1 MSTLD
6 EFSIGFLVSLLLA
19 LIAMS
24 AFFSGSET
32 ALMALNRYRLQHR
45 ANSGDKSAKRV
56 AALLERQDRLIG
68 IILLGNNFVNILA
81 SAIATI
87 IGLRLFGEPGIAIA
101 TGVLTLVILLFSE
114 VTPKTLAAL
123 EPERLAYPAA
133 WVYVPL
139 IKLLY
144 PLVWGVS
151 AIARLLLRLLGVD
164 PEHAAQH
171 SLSTEELRTVV
182 AETGAMIP
190 RRHQAMLLS
199 ILDLEK
205 ATVEDIMVPRNEIVG
220 VDISRDWADVLEQ
233 IQSSHHTRLPLYDG
247 SIDDI
252 RGIIHLRRIL
262 GLLTSQ
268 SFNKDTLLEQAREP
282 YFIPEGTAL
291 NQQLLNFQNQRRRIG
306 FVVDEYGD
314 IQGLVTLEDILEEI
328 VGEFT
333 TDPSTRMRHAK
344 PNGDGSYTVNAMTNV
359 RSLNRA
365 MQWSLPSSSA
375 RTLNGLILEQLEDI
389 PEPGTQLKLL
399 DYQIEIETTKANMI
413 QQVKLTPPKTKA
425 RSKRR

>member
-1 MSTLD
+1 MD
-6 EFSIGFLVSLLLA
+6 EFPIGLLLGLLA
-19 LIAMS
+19 LLIAMS

-32 ALMALNRYRLQHR
+32 ALMALNRYRLQHL
-45 ANSGDKSAKRV
+45 ASTGDKSAQRV
-56 AALLERQDRLIG
+56 AALLKRQDRLIG

-81 SAIATI
+81 SAIATV
-87 IGLRLFGEPGIAIA
+87 IGLRMFGEPGIAIA
-101 TGVLTLVILLFSE
+101 TGLLTLVILLFAE

-123 EPERLAYPAA
+123 HPEKLAYPAA

-139 IKLLY
+139 LKVLY
-144 PLVWGVS
+144 PLVWLIS
-151 AIARLLLRLLGVD
+151 TIAGFLLRLLGVD
-164 PEHAAQH
+164 PEDVAEH

-190 RRHQAMLLS
+190 RRHQHMLLS

-220 VDISRDWADVLEQ
+220 VDISRDWQEVLDQ
-233 IQSSHHTRLPLYDG
+233 IQNSHHTRLPLYDG

-252 RGIIHLRRIL
+252 KGIIHLRRIL
-262 GLLTSQ
+262 GLLASQ
-268 SFNKDTLLEQAREP
+268 TLNAESLMQQAREP
-282 YFIPEGTAL
+282 YFIPEGTPL

-333 TDPSTRMRHAK
+333 TDPATRARHATA
-344 PNGDGSYTVNAMTNV
+344 NGDGSYSVNAMTNV

-365 MQWSLPSSSA
+365 MGWSLPSTSA

-389 PEPGTQLKLL
+389 PEPGTHLQLNK
-399 DYQIEIETTKANMI
+399 YQVEIISTKANVI
-413 QQVKLTPPKTKA
+413 QQVKMTPPKAKTKA
-425 RSKRR
+425 RRSA

>member
-1 MSTLD
+1 AEVAPKT
-6 EFSIGFLVSLLLA
+6 
-19 LIAMS
+19 
-24 AFFSGSET
+24 
-32 ALMALNRYRLQHR
+32 
-45 ANSGDKSAKRV
+45 V
-56 AALLERQDRLIG
+56 AALH
-68 IILLGNNFVNILA
+68 
-81 SAIATI
+81 
-87 IGLRLFGEPGIAIA
+87 
-101 TGVLTLVILLFSE
+101 
-114 VTPKTLAAL
+114 
-123 EPERLAYPAA
+123 PERVAFPAA
-133 WVYVPL
+133 FVYRPL
-139 IKLLY
+139 LRVLY
-144 PLVWGVS
+144 PLVWLIS
-151 AIARLLLRLLGVD
+151 TIARLLLRAIGVD
-164 PEHAAQH
+164 PEDAAHH

-190 RRHQAMLLS
+190 RRHQHMLLS

-220 VDISRDWADVLEQ
+220 VDISRPWNEVLEQ
-233 IQSSHHTRLPLYDG
+233 IQESHHTRLPLYSG
-247 SIDDI
+247 SIDEI

-262 GLLTSQ
+262 GLLAGQQLSHE
-268 SFNKDTLLEQAREP
+268 SLMEQAREP

-333 TDPSTRMRHAK
+333 TDPATRMRHAR

-365 MQWSLPSSSA
+365 MAWSLPSSSA

-389 PEPGTQLKLL
+389 PEEGTRLHLHEYL
-399 DYQIEIETTKANMI
+399 VEILSTKANVI
-413 QQVKLTPPKTKA
+413 QQVRLTPPTAKT
-425 RSKRR
+425 RRKRPA

>member
-1 MSTLD
+1 MD
-6 EFSIGFLVSLLLA
+6 EFSIGFLLSLLLA

-45 ANSGDKSAKRV
+45 ANSGDKSAKRIV
-56 AALLERQDRLIG
+56 KLLERQDRLIG

-123 EPERLAYPAA
+123 EPERLAYPAS

-144 PLVWGVS
+144 PMVWAVS
-151 AIARLLLRLLGVD
+151 TIARLLLRLLGVD

-190 RRHQAMLLS
+190 RRHQTMLLS

-268 SFNKDTLLEQAREP
+268 SLNKETLLEQAREP

-389 PEPGTQLKLL
+389 PEPGTQLKLH

-413 QQVKLTPPKTKA
+413 HQVKLIPPKTKA

>member
-1 MSTLD
+1 M
-6 EFSIGFLVSLLLA
+6 
-19 LIAMS
+19 MS

-32 ALMALNRYRLQHR
+32 ALMALNRYRLQHQ
-45 ANSGDKSAKRV
+45 ANSGDKAAQRV
-56 AALLERQDRLIG
+56 AKLLKRQDRLIG

-81 SAIATI
+81 SAIATV
-87 IGLRLFGEPGIAIA
+87 IGLRLFGETGIAIA
-101 TGVLTLVILLFSE
+101 TGLLTLIILIFSE

-123 EPERLAYPAA
+123 HPERVAYPSAL
-133 WVYVPL
+133 VYVPL
-139 IKLLY
+139 LKILY
-144 PLVWGVS
+144 PLVWLIS
-151 AIARLLLRLLGVD
+151 TIARLLLRLIGVD
-164 PEHAAQH
+164 PEDAAQH

-190 RRHQAMLLS
+190 RRHQHMLLS

-220 VDISRDWADVLEQ
+220 VDISRPWDEVLQQ
-233 IQSSHHTRLPLYDG
+233 IKDSHHTRLPLYAG
-247 SIDDI
+247 SIDEI

-262 GLLTSQ
+262 GLLAGQELNQDS
-268 SFNKDTLLEQAREP
+268 LMEQAREP

-333 TDPSTRMRHAK
+333 TDPSTRMRHAR

-365 MQWSLPSSSA
+365 MSWSLPSSSA

-389 PEPGTQLKLL
+389 PEPGTRLHLH
-399 DYQIEIETTKANMI
+399 DYLVEILSTKTNVI
-413 QQVKLTPPKTKA
+413 QQVRLTPPTLKP
-425 RSKRR
+425 RRKRPA

>member
-1 MSTLD
+1 MD
-6 EFSIGFLVSLLLA
+6 EFSIGFLLSLLLA

-45 ANSGDKSAKRV
+45 ANSGDKSAKRIV
-56 AALLERQDRLIG
+56 KLLERQDRLIG

-123 EPERLAYPAA
+123 EPERLAYPAS

-144 PLVWGVS
+144 PMVWAVS
-151 AIARLLLRLLGVD
+151 TIARLLLRLLGVD

-190 RRHQAMLLS
+190 RRHQTMLLS

-268 SFNKDTLLEQAREP
+268 SFNKETLLEQAREP

-389 PEPGTQLKLL
+389 PEPGTQLKLH

-413 QQVKLTPPKTKA
+413 HQVKLIPPKTKA